1 MSTSTTALPRRP
13 LGAVVPVRDLRHP
26 LTGPIVLPPIPTT
39 GPAHWHP
46 QYEEP
51 IYRDLYAERREQ
63 LLAGLR
69 SGAIGEVV
77 PA

>member
-1 MSTSTTALPRRP
+1 MTAPTLRRP
-13 LGAVVPVRDLRHP
+13 LGRVVPVRDLRHP
-26 LTGPIVLPPIPTT
+26 LTGPIAMPPIPTS

-51 IYRDLYAERREQ
+51 IYAGVYAERREQ

-69 SGAIGEVV
+69 SGTIGEAV